1 MKKFFGLVA
10 LTTGIIFGLSA
21 NSLAASGSLKIG
33 FVDTEAAAG
42 QSQWGKRIGED
53 IKRELEKLNG
63 EIEQKAKSVKSAF
76 EEFDKKKD
84 VMDEKARTK
93 KQREIQEMAGELDR
107 LRNEARVQYNKK
119 LNEAVNPIST
129 KVREIVAKIGKD
141 DKYDFILEKAAV
153 PFANDKDDL
162 TRRVSTELDKVAP
175 R

>member
-33 FVDTEAAAG
+33 YIDTEAAAG

-53 IKRELEKLNG
+53 LKRELERLNG
-63 EIEQKAKSVKSAF
+63 EIEQKAKAVKATF
-76 EEFDKKKD
+76 DEFDKKKD

-107 LRNEARVQYNKK
+107 LRNETRAQYNKK
-119 LNEAVNPIST
+119 LNESVNPISQ
-129 KVREIVAKIGKD
+129 KVREVVSKIGRD

-153 PFANDKDDL
+153 PFANEKDDL
-162 TRRVSTELDKVAP
+162 TRRVTAELDKVSP
-175 R
+175 K

>member
-33 FVDTEAAAG
+33 YIDTEAAAG

-53 IKRELEKLNG
+53 LRKELERLNG
-63 EIEQKAKSVKSAF
+63 EIEQKGRSVKAAF

-84 VMDEKARTK
+84 VMDEKAKNK
-93 KQREIQEMAGELDR
+93 KQRELQEMASELEK
-107 LRNEARVQYNKK
+107 LRNDIRAQYQKK
-119 LNEAVNPIST
+119 LAEAVNPISK

-153 PFANDKDDL
+153 PFGNEKDDL
-162 TRRVSTELDKVAP
+162 TKRVSAELDKSSP